1 MKNARNS
8 QSQRWL
14 YIIII
19 AIVLITIA
27 SILIINS
34 TKPKESSDGP
44 EVRRTD
50 SSKTDSKKESSNS
63 NKQDSST
70 TTESDIK
77 SDSPSEPAP
86 SSSSPTSTAPS
97 YTPVSQPV
105 EHKCYHE
112 EAGVCWDDLEND
124 AYSAGLY
131 DHEYDYY
138 GASYSE
144 PDNCDAICRDILE
157 DAYEEGWADGA

>member
-1 MKNARNS
+1 MKKAKNS
-8 QSQRWL
+8 QSQRLL

-19 AIVLITIA
+19 AVALITIV
-27 SILIINS
+27 SIVIINS
-34 TKPKESSDGP
+34 AKPKDSSGGS
-44 EVRRTD
+44 ETRHAD
-50 SSKTDSKKESSNS
+50 SSKTDSKKDSSDS
-63 NKQDSST
+63 KKQDSST
-70 TTESDIK
+70 PAESDTK

-86 SSSSPTSTAPS
+86 SSSSSTSTTPS
-97 YTPVSQPV
+97 YTPTQQPV
-105 EHKCYHE
+105 EHRCYHE

-157 DAYEEGWADGA
+157 DAYEEGWADGM